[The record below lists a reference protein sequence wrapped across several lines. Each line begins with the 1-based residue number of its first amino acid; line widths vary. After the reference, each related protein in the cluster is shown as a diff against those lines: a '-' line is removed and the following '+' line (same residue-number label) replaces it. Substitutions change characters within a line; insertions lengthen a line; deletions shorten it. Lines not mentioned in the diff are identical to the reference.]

1 MRFRYLD
8 VASKNKASWFGDIDN
23 RLKTLID
30 ALRVP
35 TPNENYSAI
44 SQVESEK
51 PFYCLLEDDKFLT
64 RMALETDEMLEP
76 VNGAMVDSEVR
87 LIITVEVRPYII
99 SMNNLH
105 FG

>member
-1 MRFRYLD
+1 
-8 VASKNKASWFGDIDN
+8 
-23 RLKTLID
+23 
-30 ALRVP
+30 
-35 TPNENYSAI
+35 
-44 SQVESEK
+44 
-51 PFYCLLEDDKFLT
+51 LLEDDKFLT